1 MKKTFIPFL
10 LAIVIFASFSS
21 CKKIVST
28 LFQGMDV
35 NAPQVQVTIPTIIA
49 VTPNEFS
56 LGSYTMH
63 FDLDSII
70 KANTAGVF
78 GVNSV
83 SSIKVKQISI
93 SISNADQLNN
103 LANFESTRITLQSTS
118 DSNPAELFS
127 INFPDSYAS
136 SFTSTTINS
145 PDLLPY
151 LKGSDIT
158 YNLFG
163 KMRRITT
170 KPLNITVA
178 VTLRVN

>member
-1 MKKTFIPFL
+1 MAAIVL
-10 LAIVIFASFSS
+10 LAAIS
-21 CKKIVST
+21 CKKLVSE

-35 NAPQVQVTIPTIIA
+35 NVPAVQVTIPTVIA
-49 VTPNEFS
+49 VTPNEVS
-56 LGSYTMH
+56 LGSFSLH
-63 FDLDSII
+63 FNLDSII

-93 SISNADQLNN
+93 TINNADPLNN
-103 LANFESTRITLQSTS
+103 LSNFETARITLQSNS

-127 INFPDSYAS
+127 ITFPDSYAS
-136 SFTSTTINS
+136 SFTSTTVNS

-151 LKGSDIT
+151 LKSPDIT
-158 YNLFG
+158 YNIFG

-170 KPLNITVA
+170 KPLNMTVA

>member
-1 MKKTFIPFL
+1 MKKIIISFL
-10 LAIVIFASFSS
+10 AAFVLIAGISS
-21 CKKIVST
+21 CKKIVSA

-35 NAPQVQVTIPTIIA
+35 NAPQVQVTIPTII
-49 VTPNEFS
+49 TISPNEFP
-56 LGSYTMH
+56 LGSFSMH
-63 FDLDSII
+63 FNLDSII
-70 KANTAGVF
+70 KANTADVF

-93 SISNADQLNN
+93 SITNADQVNN
-103 LANFESTRITLQSTS
+103 LANFESARITLQSNS

-127 INFPDSYAS
+127 INFPDSYAA

>member
-1 MKKTFIPFL
+1 MKKIFISFLAAIVL
-10 LAIVIFASFSS
+10 LAAVS
-21 CKKIVST
+21 CKKIVSA

-35 NAPQVQVTIPTIIA
+35 NVPEVQVTIPTVIA
-49 VTPNEFS
+49 VTPNEVS
-56 LGSYTMH
+56 LGSFSLH
-63 FDLDSII
+63 FNLDSII

-93 SISNADQLNN
+93 TINNADQLNN
-103 LANFESTRITLQSTS
+103 LSNFERARITLQSNS

-136 SFTSTTINS
+136 SFTYTPVNS

-158 YNLFG
+158 YNIFG

-170 KPLNITVA
+170 KPLNMTVA
-178 VTLRVN
+178 VTLRVT